1 MIRFGL
7 FIILLLGGT
16 GFANEEATLEIDK
29 LPALQGAR
37 VDFELEQL
45 PSTLWPTFIQLQD
58 SNSLASKVGFRGTLL
73 RIEGDQLLVD
83 FGRHGLM
90 QVDPHQTNFF
100 DQVMADIKNSN
111 SKEFP
116 NLALQIGNKLMRFD
130 RGKESGAIRFEE
142 IETKAL
148 YILLYLDQYSPDQA
162 KDLLDFGVAYSRL
175 EERYPGLIVVLMPRD
190 RTYYDFGA
198 TTAYAVPMIA
208 PHMRKGYMD
217 SLAHN
222 VENYPAFVVCD
233 ANGKILARSTL
244 PFSLG
249 DLPKALDL
257 LLQPIGI
264 DWDWTEGQ
272 ANKKPEKLS
281 ASPASN

>member
-1 MIRFGL
+1 MRDMIRFGIPLTL
-7 FIILLLGGT
+7 FFGSTSFIK
-16 GFANEEATLEIDK
+16 AEATLELEQ
-29 LPALQGAR
+29 LPALQGGK

-58 SNSLASKVGFRGTLL
+58 SHRLASKVGFRGTLI

-100 DQVMADIKNSN
+100 DQVMAGIKNQDA
-111 SKEFP
+111 KEFP

-142 IETKAL
+142 IEGKSL

-162 KDLLDFGVAYSRL
+162 QDLLDFGVAYSDL
-175 EERYPGLIVVLMPRD
+175 EDRYPGLIVVLMPND

-198 TTAYAVPMIA
+198 TSGYAVPMIA
-208 PHMRKGYMD
+208 PHLRKGYID
-217 SLAHN
+217 SLAHQ
-222 VENYPAFVVCD
+222 VETYPTLVACD
-233 ANGKILARSTL
+233 ANGKILARSTPNLSLENL
-244 PFSLG
+244 PS
-249 DLPKALDL
+249 ALQS
-257 LLQPIGI
+257 LLQRIGI
-264 DWDWTEGQ
+264 AWCLAEAQ
-272 ANKKPEKLS
+272 ANKKPEK
-281 ASPASN
+281 N